1 MVTSRSGIILALLL
15 IPAVLLSSSR
25 TVSIKS
31 ISKAICLFACFFA
44 TFSGLYFFL
53 SYILPPNKYVGYTS
67 KHLEEIFLFFLNGG
81 QTRTTELL
89 ADMLFLPSNWKETLF
104 GNSLTG
110 REPSA
115 YVDRKSVVEGQSV
128 SVRLDL
134 GGRRIIKKK
143 KNEKK

>member
-1 MVTSRSGIILALLL
+1 MLFR
-15 IPAVLLSSSR
+15 SSSR

-115 YVDRKSVVEGQSV
+115 YVSSDIGYVLSVFGFDAVGPSKI
-128 SVRLDL
+128 
-134 GGRRIIKKK
+134 GRPSL
-143 KNEKK
+143 